1 MHHEVK
7 QKQLWN
13 KTVPSA
19 LVRRLMSLVFSFSK
33 SKFVTPFPFCVCVLK
48 LHTRLPFRCVR
59 LYGNIRMALQN
70 PPSLNTWSLRNSSP
84 DLDYIIKFFFFLLF
98 SRHYSWINEVH
109 FQRTIQTERTCKL
122 KSLQKSTSTFVNNET
137 SGKSEKEKK
146 EVENE
151 KTKQKRGKQNP
162 LQPKFRLPSPDW
174 LESEPS
180 SALWWKKRVV
190 EPPCCLT
197 LVGKRVLEEGG
208 ERHSLGRQRD

>member
-84 DLDYIIKFFFFLLF
+84 DLDYIIKFFFFYFFPAIILELMKSIF
-98 SRHYSWINEVH
+98 KEQFR
-109 FQRTIQTERTCKL
+109 QRELANWNPSKKVPAPL
-122 KSLQKSTSTFVNNET
+122 STTRLV
-137 SGKSEKEKK
+137 GRVRKK
-146 EVENE
+146 
-151 KTKQKRGKQNP
+151 
-162 LQPKFRLPSPDW
+162 
-174 LESEPS
+174 
-180 SALWWKKRVV
+180 KKR
-190 EPPCCLT
+190 
-197 LVGKRVLEEGG
+197 
-208 ERHSLGRQRD
+208 